1 MVFITD
7 TLTRQLLSKYKA
19 FPVTPESTV
28 CLGITETCT
37 GTQKTVEHTVRIT
50 SDTKQRKVE
59 SMNQ

>member
-7 TLTRQLLSKYKA
+7 TLTRQLLSKYSA
-19 FPVTPESTV
+19 FPVTPESTA
-28 CLGITETCT
+28 CLGITET

>member
-7 TLTRQLLSKYKA
+7 TVTSQLLSNYKA
-19 FPVTPESTV
+19 FPVTPESTA

-50 SDTKQRKVE
+50 PDTKQRNIE
-59 SMNQ
+59 TMNQ